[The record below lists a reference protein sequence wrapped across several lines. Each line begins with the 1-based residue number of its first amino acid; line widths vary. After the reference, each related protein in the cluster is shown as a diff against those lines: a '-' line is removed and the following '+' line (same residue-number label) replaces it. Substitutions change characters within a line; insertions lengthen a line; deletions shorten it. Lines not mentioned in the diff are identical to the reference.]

1 MKTSTIATI
10 AAVVIAVGLIG
21 SVLIQSAARDD
32 SSGGIGNTNV
42 QNVTMENGTQ
52 IVEIGVRGGY
62 APEVSV
68 AKKGLPTVL
77 RLRTQNTF
85 DCSSAIAIPALNYRS
100 YLPQTGV
107 TDIPVP
113 VEQANGTLS
122 GMCSMGMY
130 RFEVRFE

>member
-1 MKTSTIATI
+1 MKTTTVATI
-10 AAVVIAVGLIG
+10 MAIVIAIGLIG
-21 SVLIQSAARDD
+21 IVLMQSSVRVGVSD
-32 SSGGIGNTNV
+32 TEENV

-52 IVEIGVRGGY
+52 IVEIGARGGY
-62 APEVSV
+62 APQVSK
-68 AKKGLPTVL
+68 AKAGVPTVL
-77 RLRTQNTF
+77 RMRTQNTF

-113 VEQANGTLS
+113 TEQANGTLS